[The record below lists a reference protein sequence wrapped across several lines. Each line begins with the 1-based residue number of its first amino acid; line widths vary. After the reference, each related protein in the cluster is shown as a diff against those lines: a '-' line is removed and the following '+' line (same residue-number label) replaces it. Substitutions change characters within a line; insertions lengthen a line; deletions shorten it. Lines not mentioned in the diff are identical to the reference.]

1 MKSSAKKVELAPYD
15 DLFST
20 EESRQDAKLEK
31 VREIPLSELHPFKNH
46 PFKVK
51 DDEAM
56 METADSVRQY
66 GVLVPAIA
74 RPDPEGG
81 YELVAGHRRHRASEL
96 AEKETMPVIVRDL
109 DDDAATII
117 MVDSNLQRESLL
129 PSERAFAYKMKLEA
143 MKHQGERMDLTCSQV
158 GNKSAGK
165 KSSELLAEQVGQS
178 KNQIFRYI
186 RLTELIPE
194 LLDMVDE
201 KKIALN
207 PAYELSF
214 LKKEEQRDLLDAMD
228 SEQATPSLSQAQRLK
243 KYSQEGHLTLD
254 MMRVI
259 MGEEKK
265 SDLDKVTLSADI
277 LRKYFPKSYTPQRMQ
292 ETIIKL
298 LEGWQMSDA
307 TRTAGAKQLHS
318 LACFIVPI
326 AAARCM
332 STAPTTA
339 SVFLNIPAH
348 STPKFLAERYARPST
363 VSMKMWYC
371 PLFQKCSKPLQN
383 MPSMTELSLSV
394 WCRKR
399 SPASKQQ
406 RLRNSAHALLP
417 LSRGFPSWKSCS
429 AKSMRTTF

>member
-1 MKSSAKKVELAPYD
+1 MKSSAKKVELASVD

-20 EESRQDAKLEK
+20 EESRADAQREK
-31 VREIPLSELHPFKNH
+31 VVEIPLSELHPFKGH

-56 METADSVRQY
+56 METADSIKQY

-96 AEKETMPVIVRDL
+96 AEKESMPVIVRDL

-129 PSERAFAYKMKLEA
+129 PSERAFAYKMKLDA
-143 MKHQGERMDLTCSQV
+143 MKHQGERVDLTCSQV
-158 GNKSAGK
+158 GNKLEGK
-165 KSSELLAEQVGQS
+165 KSSEILAEQVGQS

-194 LLDMVDE
+194 LMDMVDE

-214 LKKEEQRDLLDAMD
+214 LKKEEQVDLFDAMD

-259 MGEEKK
+259 MGEEK
-265 SDLDKVTLSADI
+265 SA
-277 LRKYFPKSYTPQRMQ
+277 
-292 ETIIKL
+292 
-298 LEGWQMSDA
+298 
-307 TRTAGAKQLHS
+307 
-318 LACFIVPI
+318 
-326 AAARCM
+326 
-332 STAPTTA
+332 
-339 SVFLNIPAH
+339 N
-348 STPKFLAERYARPST
+348 
-363 VSMKMWYC
+363 
-371 PLFQKCSKPLQN
+371 
-383 MPSMTELSLSV
+383 
-394 WCRKR
+394 
-399 SPASKQQ
+399 
-406 RLRNSAHALLP
+406 
-417 LSRGFPSWKSCS
+417 
-429 AKSMRTTF
+429 

>member
-1 MKSSAKKVELAPYD
+1 MKSSAKKVELASVD

-20 EESRQDAKLEK
+20 EESRADAQREK
-31 VREIPLSELHPFKNH
+31 VLEIPLSELHPFKDH

-56 METADSVRQY
+56 METADSIRQY

-74 RPDPEGG
+74 RPDPNGG

-96 AEKETMPVIVRDL
+96 AGKDTMPVIVRDL
-109 DDDAATII
+109 DDDQATII

-143 MKHQGERMDLTCSQV
+143 IKHQGARTDLTSVQV
-158 GNKSAGK
+158 EQKLSARDRVAKDAGER
-165 KSSELLAEQVGQS
+165 SGIQVM
-178 KNQIFRYI
+178 RYI

-201 KKIALN
+201 KKIAFN

-214 LKKEEQRDLLDAMD
+214 LKKEEQVDLLDAMD

-243 KYSQEGHLTLD
+243 KYSKEGHLTLD

-265 SDLDKVTLSADI
+265 SDLDKITFTSDT
-277 LRKYFPKSYTPQRMQ
+277 LRKYFPRSYTPARMQ

-298 LEGWQMSDA
+298 LEAWQ
-307 TRTAGAKQLHS
+307 
-318 LACFIVPI
+318 
-326 AAARCM
+326 
-332 STAPTTA
+332 
-339 SVFLNIPAH
+339 
-348 STPKFLAERYARPST
+348 
-363 VSMKMWYC
+363 
-371 PLFQKCSKPLQN
+371 
-383 MPSMTELSLSV
+383 
-394 WCRKR
+394 RKR
-399 SPASKQQ
+399 Q
-406 RLRNSAHALLP
+406 RDQER
-417 LSRGFPSWKSCS
+417 
-429 AKSMRTTF
+429 

>member
-1 MKSSAKKVELAPYD
+1 MKSSAKKIELASVD

-20 EESRQDAKLEK
+20 EEGRQDAKLEK
-31 VREIPLSELHPFKNH
+31 IQDIPLSELHPFRNH

-56 METADSVRQY
+56 METADSIKQY

-129 PSERAFAYKMKLEA
+129 PSERAFAYKMKLDA
-143 MKHQGERMDLTCSQV
+143 MKHQGERVDLTCSQV
-158 GNKSAGK
+158 GNKLEGK
-165 KSSELLAEQVGQS
+165 KSSEILAEQVGQS

-214 LKKEEQRDLLDAMD
+214 LKKEEQVDLLDAMD

-265 SDLDKVTLSADI
+265 SDLDRVTFTSDT

-298 LEGWQMSDA
+298 LEAWQKKRQRD
-307 TRTAGAKQLHS
+307 Q
-318 LACFIVPI
+318 
-326 AAARCM
+326 
-332 STAPTTA
+332 
-339 SVFLNIPAH
+339 
-348 STPKFLAERYARPST
+348 ER
-363 VSMKMWYC
+363 
-371 PLFQKCSKPLQN
+371 
-383 MPSMTELSLSV
+383 
-394 WCRKR
+394 
-399 SPASKQQ
+399 
-406 RLRNSAHALLP
+406 
-417 LSRGFPSWKSCS
+417 
-429 AKSMRTTF
+429 